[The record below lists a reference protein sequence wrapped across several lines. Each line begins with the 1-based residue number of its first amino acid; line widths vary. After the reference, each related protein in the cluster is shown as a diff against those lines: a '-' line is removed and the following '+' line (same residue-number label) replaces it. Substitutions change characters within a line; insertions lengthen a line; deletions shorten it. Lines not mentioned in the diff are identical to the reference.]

1 MGRFANKVV
10 LVTGA
15 ASGIGRA
22 TARRLASE
30 GATVV
35 VGDINEAGLKAVAD
49 EIKGTAIPFNAG
61 NAEACRAFIKSAV
74 EKHGRIDMLCNIAG
88 IMDWAPLD
96 QFGADRWDRMVA
108 INLSSVFHLSQA
120 AMPHLLKTKGNI
132 VNLASAAGLVGIAY
146 TSAYCAVKH
155 GVVGL
160 TKSMAVE
167 FASKG
172 VRVNCICPTGVKTAM
187 MDNLAFPENVDMS
200 LLMRNNSKMG
210 EGEMIEAEDVAAA
223 VLYLGTEDARYITGV
238 ALPVDGAQTAG

>member
-1 MGRFANKVV
+1 MGRYANKVV

-35 VGDINEAGLKAVAD
+35 IGDINEAGLKAVAD
-49 EIKGTAIPFNAG
+49 EIRATAVPFNAG
-61 NAEACRAFIKSAV
+61 KAASCRDFINAAV

-88 IMDWAPLD
+88 VMDWAPLD
-96 QFGADRWDRMVA
+96 QFGDDRWDRLVS
-108 INLSSVFHLSQA
+108 INLSSVFHLSKA
-120 AMPHLLKTKGNI
+120 AIPHLLKTKGNI

-146 TSAYCAVKH
+146 TAGYCAVKH

-160 TKSMAVE
+160 TKSMAIE
-167 FASKG
+167 FAAKG

>member
-1 MGRFANKVV
+1 MSRFANKVV

-22 TARRLASE
+22 TARRLAKE

-35 VGDINEAGLKAVAD
+35 IGDINEAGLKAVTD
-49 EIKGTAIPFNAG
+49 EIGATAIPFNAG
-61 NAEACRAFIKSAV
+61 KAEACRDFVKTAV

-96 QFGADRWDRMVA
+96 QFGQDRWDRMVA

-210 EGEMIEAEDVAAA
+210 EGEMIEPEDVAAA
-223 VLYLGTEDARYITGV
+223 VLYLGTDDARYITGV

>member
-1 MGRFANKVV
+1 MSRFANKVV

-22 TARRLASE
+22 TARRLAKE

-35 VGDINEAGLKAVAD
+35 IGDINEAGLKAVAD
-49 EIKGTAIPFNAG
+49 EIGATAIPFNAG
-61 NAEACRAFIKSAV
+61 KAAACRDFVKAAV
-74 EKHGRIDMLCNIAG
+74 DKHGRIDMLCNIAG

-96 QFGADRWDRMVA
+96 QFGEDRWDRMVA

-155 GVVGL
+155 GVVGM
-160 TKSMAVE
+160 TKSMAIE

-187 MDNLAFPENVDMS
+187 MQDIVFPENVDMS
-200 LLMRNNSKMG
+200 LLMRNSSKMN
-210 EGEMIEAEDVAAA
+210 EGEMVEAEDVAAA
-223 VLYLGTEDARYITGV
+223 VVYLGTEDARYISGV